1 MKKKIKIQNT
11 IYWSIV
17 VTLIFTALFIFICIF
32 NQKQF
37 HSFQES
43 SQQYVLC
50 KDSVEQLEEGCDYLV
65 EQARLY
71 AMTGN
76 EYYMDLYFREAHM
89 TKRREHA
96 LKQLEEYFDGTQTF
110 TSLKSALKS
119 SGDLMSIDYY
129 SMRLIAD
136 ANRISEDSLQQEVA
150 AVKLTDEDAL
160 LSSEEKLKKSQF
172 YSLRQYLSGFTCS
185 DESESGK
192 LHTEPFGLYS
202 EETESCTDY
211 FFRQFP

>member
-1 MKKKIKIQNT
+1 
-11 IYWSIV
+11 
-17 VTLIFTALFIFICIF
+17 
-32 NQKQF
+32 
-37 HSFQES
+37 
-43 SQQYVLC
+43 
-50 KDSVEQLEEGCDYLV
+50 
-65 EQARLY
+65 
-71 AMTGN
+71 MTGN

-150 AVKLTDEDAL
+150 AVKLTDEDA
-160 LSSEEKLKKSQF
+160 
-172 YSLRQYLSGFTCS
+172 
-185 DESESGK
+185 
-192 LHTEPFGLYS
+192 
-202 EETESCTDY
+202 
-211 FFRQFP
+211 

>member
-1 MKKKIKIQNT
+1 MLRPERNIPPGIPHKPR
-11 IYWSIV
+11 
-17 VTLIFTALFIFICIF
+17 FIFICIF

-110 TSLKSALKS
+110 TSFR
-119 SGDLMSIDYY
+119 
-129 SMRLIAD
+129 RLNEYWLLLYA
-136 ANRISEDSLQQEVA
+136 AHCGCQQDFRRFPA
-150 AVKLTDEDAL
+150 AGSRSCQTNWWRRFIKFGR
-160 LSSEEKLKKSQF
+160 KIKKSQF

-192 LHTEPFGLYS
+192 LRTEPFGLYS

>member
-136 ANRISEDSLQQEVA
+136 ANSKIRQDGFIFPTCLIHHILILLLHSLQGFSAYLHQVPLQHLHNIRA
-150 AVKLTDEDAL
+150 AAAE
-160 LSSEEKLKKSQF
+160 
-172 YSLRQYLSGFTCS
+172 SLRGF
-185 DESESGK
+185 
-192 LHTEPFGLYS
+192 P
-202 EETESCTDY
+202 
-211 FFRQFP
+211 

>member
-110 TSLKSALKS
+110 TSL
-119 SGDLMSIDYY
+119 
-129 SMRLIAD
+129 
-136 ANRISEDSLQQEVA
+136 
-150 AVKLTDEDAL
+150 
-160 LSSEEKLKKSQF
+160 
-172 YSLRQYLSGFTCS
+172 
-185 DESESGK
+185 
-192 LHTEPFGLYS
+192 
-202 EETESCTDY
+202 
-211 FFRQFP
+211 

>member
-160 LSSEEKLKKSQF
+160 LSSEEKLKKA
-172 YSLRQYLSGFTCS
+172 
-185 DESESGK
+185 
-192 LHTEPFGLYS
+192 HI
-202 EETESCTDY
+202 
-211 FFRQFP
+211 